1 MRTKQQLKTLRKRL
15 LPATAL
21 HPVAIYLRPAAL
33 LLLAACLPLFNACRT
48 DDLPGMDSDDTPTT
62 TPEEL
67 VGKPVCF
74 GGLTV
79 TEVTTDAATRATTRT
94 ATDYNEPGATIT
106 VRMTVT
112 PSGNGKSGSG
122 STTTYAD
129 YTCTDEGYWIPV
141 GKPLYWADA
150 TSQHTFIAYSPALD
164 ATGKNAGVSAV
175 ISLPGAWSASLYD
188 EYNNY
193 MQSAEMKTTPVPA
206 ISLTLKPLLTR
217 IQVSMTDNETTYG
230 QILSMLMKTRGE
242 ITADGTVTVPTAT
255 DNPLREVKLWK
266 DGNVFRG
273 YTLPGQTYAQSDPIL
288 YYYEKGMDDS
298 QFYQATGDFTTQAGT
313 RLDFTVDAL
322 PGFEVN
328 VGSAGGLKSAVEA
341 YASTH
346 GGTYPPCVKITGS
359 LNIDDMR
366 TLASLGNERKIVSV
380 DMGEADV
387 RSEAFGNNPTSNPN
401 ASDIPF
407 FNDNSNTP
415 RTGIKSIILPQ
426 KLTLIPGYAF
436 GNYSFDNIVLPE
448 ALTQTGYSAIYN
460 TNIST
465 LEVPAG
471 FNQDA
476 KYYSSFSGN
485 EKLTTVIIHCPLE
498 KLGVSAF
505 NYCKALSH
513 IILKGKALESTT
525 VKKNTFSGCESLT
538 SLDFLPPS
546 VTTLEENAFYG
557 CEFTSLDIP
566 ARFTKVGDSAFPYC
580 KNLQSVTVRARMDEW
595 GNSVFYDASLL
606 TQITFADDALLTEKF
621 SADVFASCTG
631 LTSIELPPKITEISS
646 GQYSYLFSGCSNLKK
661 IAIDGSIAITGKLPQ
676 PQYGP
681 KSAELF
687 LYNPSLGQTGDHVTN
702 FAGDTD
708 WAEHSWANVHWGYT
722 GSGDKFD
729 ATNYQYH
736 KKTN

>member
-1 MRTKQQLKTLRKRL
+1 M
-15 LPATAL
+15 
-21 HPVAIYLRPAAL
+21 HPVAL
-33 LLLAACLPLFNACRT
+33 LLLAACLPLLNACRT
-48 DDLPGMDSDDTPTT
+48 DDLPGMDDGGDGTPATI
-62 TPEEL
+62 PEEL

-106 VRMTVT
+106 VWMTVT
-112 PSGNGKSGSG
+112 PTGNGKSGTG

-129 YTCTDEGYWIPV
+129 YTCTAEGYWIPV
-141 GKPLYWADA
+141 DKPLYWADA

-164 ATGKNAGVSAV
+164 TNSKNAGVSAV
-175 ISLPGAWSASLYD
+175 ISLPGAWSASLYN

-193 MQSAEMKTTPVPA
+193 MQSAETKTTPVPA

-273 YTLPGQTYAQSDPIL
+273 YTLPGQTYAQNDPIL
-288 YYYEKGMDDS
+288 FYYEKGADDS
-298 QFYQATGDFTTQAGT
+298 KFYQATGTFTTQAGT

-341 YASTH
+341 YASAN
-346 GGTYPPCVKITGS
+346 GGTYPPRIKITGS

-366 TLASLGNERKIVSV
+366 TLVSLGNEGKIVSV

-387 RSEAFGNNPTSNPN
+387 RSEAFGNNPQYNVD
-401 ASDIPF
+401 ASKVPF
-407 FNDNSNTP
+407 FNGNGNTP

-426 KLTLIPGYAF
+426 RLTFIPGNAF
-436 GNYSFDNIVLPE
+436 GYYSFDNIVLPE
-448 ALTQTGYSAIYN
+448 ALEQLGAYAISN

-471 FNQDA
+471 VNQTDA
-476 KYYSSFSGN
+476 KCISYFNMN
-485 EKLTTVIIHCPLE
+485 EKLSTVTIHCPLD
-498 KLGVSAF
+498 KLGEGAF
-505 NYCKALSH
+505 RYCKALSH

-525 VKKNTFSGCESLT
+525 VKKSTFSGCESLT

-546 VTTLEENAFYG
+546 VTTLEENAFYS
-557 CEFTSLDIP
+557 CSFTSLDIP
-566 ARFTKVGDSAFPYC
+566 AHLTKVGNSAFSSC
-580 KNLQSVTVRARMDEW
+580 SNLQSVTVRARMDEW
-595 GNSVFYDASLL
+595 GSSVFYYASLL

-646 GQYSYLFSGCSNLKK
+646 GQYSCLFSGCSNLKK
-661 IAIDGSIAITGKLPQ
+661 IAIDGSIVITGKLPQ

-722 GSGDKFD
+722 GNGDKFN
-729 ATNYQYH
+729 ATNYKYH

>member
-1 MRTKQQLKTLRKRL
+1 MRPAAL
-15 LPATAL
+15 LPAMC
-21 HPVAIYLRPAAL
+21 LRPVAL
-33 LLLAACLPLFNACRT
+33 LLLAACLPLLNACRT
-48 DDLPGMDSDDTPTT
+48 DDLPGMDDGGDGTPAT

-79 TEVTTDAATRATTRT
+79 TEVTTDATTRVTTRT

-112 PSGNGKSGSG
+112 PTGNGKSGTG

-129 YTCTDEGYWIPV
+129 YTCTAEGYWIPAD
-141 GKPLYWADA
+141 KPLYWADA

-164 ATGKNAGVSAV
+164 ANSKNAGVSAV
-175 ISLPGAWSASLYD
+175 ISLPGAWSASLYN

-193 MQSAEMKTTPVPA
+193 MQSAETKTTPVPA

-273 YTLPGQTYAQSDPIL
+273 YTLPGQTYAKDEPIL

-298 QFYQATGDFTTQAGT
+298 QFYQATGPFTTQAGT

-341 YASTH
+341 YASAN
-346 GGTYPPCVKITGS
+346 GGTYPPRIKITGS

-366 TLASLGNERKIVSV
+366 TLVSLGNERKIVSV

-387 RSEAFGNNPTSNPN
+387 RSEAFGNNPDYGH
-401 ASDIPF
+401 AAADKIPF
-407 FNDNSNTP
+407 YNSGNAK
-415 RTGIKSIILPQ
+415 TGIRSIILPQ
-426 KLTLIPGYAF
+426 KLTLIPGYAL
-436 GNYSFDNIVLPE
+436 GYYPFDNIVLPE
-448 ALTQTGYSAIYN
+448 ALKQAGYYAIYN

-476 KYYSSFSGN
+476 KYYSSFSEN
-485 EKLTTVIIHCPLE
+485 HKLTTVTIHCPLE
-498 KLGVSAF
+498 KLGKNAF
-505 NYCKALSH
+505 SSCGALSH

-525 VKKNTFSGCESLT
+525 VKKGTFQHCESLT

-566 ARFTKVGDSAFPYC
+566 AHLTKVGDSAFPYC

-631 LTSIELPPKITEISS
+631 LTSIELPPRITQISS
-646 GQYSYLFSGCSNLKK
+646 GEYSYLFSGCSNLKK